1 MVVLDLFGIH
11 ASGKTTTIRELE
23 KHCDV
28 ELPVADN
35 ERRSY
40 LIRNRI
46 KFRKAIKVV
55 LEDPS
60 FSVKM
65 LRMVWKKKGW
75 HLATLKLWYN
85 INHRGYYYLYEQ
97 ERRIVLGGGV
107 LHKLWNLYGASPIEP
122 EDRRNL
128 LAIVAHFHCRVGY
141 YLDEPIEVIRERNFN
156 RGENTVLERRFD
168 ELEFFYENFYEFVK
182 VLEGAMEI
190 RVVQGKTVE
199 ERAAFLR
206 ANCERLRH

>member
-65 LRMVWKKKGW
+65 LRMVWKKKVG
-75 HLATLKLWYN
+75 TL
-85 INHRGYYYLYEQ
+85 
-97 ERRIVLGGGV
+97 
-107 LHKLWNLYGASPIEP
+107 LH
-122 EDRRNL
+122 
-128 LAIVAHFHCRVGY
+128 
-141 YLDEPIEVIRERNFN
+141 
-156 RGENTVLERRFD
+156 
-168 ELEFFYENFYEFVK
+168 
-182 VLEGAMEI
+182 
-190 RVVQGKTVE
+190 
-199 ERAAFLR
+199 
-206 ANCERLRH
+206 